1 MDVGFI
7 YNRKSEVENREVMW
21 LFLGYFDF
29 EMFIRYLSGNIKLE
43 EGFEKYYF
51 GVNI

>member
-1 MDVGFI
+1 MDVGPT

-21 LFLGYFDF
+21 LLLGHFDF
-29 EMFIRYLSGNIKLE
+29 EMPIRHSSGNIKLE
-43 EGFEKYYF
+43 EGSEKYYF